1 VPKAA
6 LTDAGL
12 QSLKPLKEGHLDV
25 WDTTL
30 PSFGVRVSPKGTK
43 TFILKLDNSR
53 RAIGRFPIISLSKAR
68 TEAKRLLA
76 ERTLGKVRPTSITF
90 PTARDL
96 FIEDKVRGNKPGT
109 AAEYK
114 RLLARLKFK
123 CQLSELTPHEFAR
136 VLNRFTSPSER
147 DHLLVAAKVFFNW
160 AMKRHYIERNPALGL
175 SPHPTSTRSRVLTD
189 EELGR
194 VWRAAERTE
203 GHFGTIVKLLI
214 LTGARR
220 GEIAA
225 LRADYISHDTCT
237 LPATLTKNKREH
249 TFPIENLTAALLCS
263 VLPTSTTPSTSEML
277 LFPARGSSSSPFNG
291 WSKSKAA
298 LDKLSGVSGWTL
310 HDLRRTFATRLAEL
324 GVAPHVIERLL
335 NHVTGTMSP
344 LARVYNRAKYL
355 EEMRHAIGLWEQYLQ
370 EKVL

>member
-1 VPKAA
+1 
-6 LTDAGL
+6 
-12 QSLKPLKEGHLDV
+12 LKPLKEGHLDV

-123 CQLSELTPHEFAR
+123 CQLSDLTPHEFAR
-136 VLNRFTSPSER
+136 MLNRFTSPSER

-160 AMKRHYIERNPALGL
+160 AMSRHYIERNPALGI
-175 SPHPTSTRSRVLTD
+175 STHPTSTRSRVLTD

-225 LRADYISHDTCT
+225 LRWSWITDDRITWPAGSMKNNRSHWIPL
-237 LPATLTKNKREH
+237 LPLTR
-249 TFPIENLTAALLCS
+249 S
-263 VLPTSTTPSTSEML
+263 VLATIPRTGDL
-277 LFPARGSSSSPFNG
+277 LFPARGCSDRPMSG
-291 WSKSKAA
+291 WSKATA
-298 LDKLSGVSGWTL
+298 QLWKLAGVEGATL
-310 HDLRRTFATRLAEL
+310 HDIRRSWASHNAAWAAPHILERALSHVSGQIS
-324 GVAPHVIERLL
+324 GVA
-335 NHVTGTMSP
+335 
-344 LARVYNRAKYL
+344 AVYNRFQYEQEL
-355 EEMRHAIGLWEQYLQ
+355 TDCYRLWEQYLR